1 MTTDRDGDTVRRHL
15 ASRTWA
21 SLPLVPLAVALG
33 VGIAV
38 TPWLSSGV
46 AWALWLGGVTVGLT
60 ALVVRRLRLGALA
73 MLAAVI
79 ALGVLRATP
88 PPLPDDHIAR
98 LSLPTRA
105 DVIGRLGP
113 SPVPA
118 AGRMRLILDVESVDD
133 ERRSG
138 RLQLTAY
145 GDGLELVAGQRIRA
159 DARLAAPVGFRNPGG
174 FDYVARLARDG
185 IHVTGA
191 TRTDHVTALDTPGP
205 SWHERVRRRAVT
217 AIEDTLPPASSA
229 LLAGLLLGER
239 RSLPPEID
247 DGFRRAGVYHVL
259 AVSGFNVAL
268 VASAVFL
275 VARLIGLGR
284 RSGAAAAGVS
294 VLAFGAVV
302 GPQPSVLRAVVM
314 AVLVLAAILLDRDTD
329 VLNSLA
335 AAALLILAFRPW
347 DLLDPGF
354 QLSFAATAGIVLAPQ
369 SRHAVLGA
377 LSVSAA
383 AQAAVLPIT
392 LWHFHQVSVVGLVA
406 NLVVVP
412 LATVATVVGLA
423 GAVLAFA
430 WDPAARVAFDAV
442 WPVLLA
448 LRAAVALAAA
458 VPHALVYLPAPPTP
472 AIAAYAVAL
481 LLAAVAWR
489 TRRARPRSMR
499 WTASVAVGAL
509 AVAIVIAAWP
519 LTRPHDGRLHLAVL
533 DVGQGDAL
541 VIEGTDGR
549 AVVVDAGPGG
559 DERLDAGERVV
570 APYLWWRGH
579 LRVRATV
586 VTHDHADHAG
596 GMAAVRAR
604 FPGAE
609 VWTAADLAAAPRAL
623 GGAVLSALP
632 VSVGPSPNEHALV
645 LRLDYGA
652 ASFMLTSDIPGTA
665 ERALVARGAP
675 LDATM
680 LKVAHHGARDSS
692 TSAFLAAVRP
702 VIAAVSVGAR
712 NPYRHPDAGALA
724 RLEEAGARVLRTD
737 RDGALL
743 FETDGRTLEVTTWA
757 SRARERWCVDPETMC

>member
-1 MTTDRDGDTVRRHL
+1 MSTNL
-15 ASRTWA
+15 AARTWA
-21 SLPLVPLAVALG
+21 SLPLVPLAVTLG

-38 TPWLSSGV
+38 TPWVSSRV
-46 AWALWLGGVTVGLT
+46 AWGVWLSGIAVGLV
-60 ALVVRRLRLGALA
+60 ALLARRLMLAAVA
-73 MLAAVI
+73 MLAAVV

-88 PPLPDDHIAR
+88 APLPPDHIAR

-105 DVIGRLGP
+105 DVFGRLVV

-118 AGRMRLILDVESVDD
+118 GGRTRLVLDVERVDD

-159 DARLAAPVGFRNPGG
+159 AAARLAVPIGFRNPGG
-174 FDYVARLARDG
+174 FDYVTHLARDG
-185 IHVTGA
+185 IHVTGS
-191 TRTDHVTALDTPGP
+191 TRTDDVTALDAPAAP
-205 SWHERVRRRAVT
+205 WHERVRRRAVT
-217 AIEDTLPPASSA
+217 AIDGTLPPASAA

-275 VARLIGLGR
+275 LARLIGLGR
-284 RSGAAAAGVS
+284 RSAAASAGVV

-314 AVLVLAAILLDRDTD
+314 AMLVLAAVLLDRETE

-354 QLSFAATAGIVLAPQ
+354 QLSFAATAGIVLAPH
-369 SRHAVLGA
+369 SRRPILGA
-377 LSVSAA
+377 LAVSAA
-383 AQAAVLPIT
+383 AQVAVLPIT

-406 NLVVVP
+406 NLIVVP
-412 LATVATVVGLA
+412 LAAVATVVGLA

-430 WDPAARVAFDAV
+430 WDAAGRVAFDAI

-458 VPHALVYLPAPPTP
+458 VPHALVYLPAPPGP
-472 AIAAYAVAL
+472 AIVAYAATLV
-481 LLAAVAWR
+481 LAAFAWR
-489 TRRARPRSMR
+489 VRGTNMRWTRWSGGMALGALVVAVVIAVWPLARPR
-499 WTASVAVGAL
+499 
-509 AVAIVIAAWP
+509 
-519 LTRPHDGRLHLAVL
+519 DGRLHVAML

-559 DERLDAGERVV
+559 AGRLDAGERVV
-570 APYLWWRGH
+570 APYLWWRGL

-609 VWTAADLAAAPRAL
+609 VWTAADLASTPRAL

-632 VSVGPSPNEHALV
+632 VSVGTRPNDHALV

-652 ASFMLTSDIPGTA
+652 ASFLLTSDIPGVA
-665 ERALVARGAP
+665 ERALLARGAP
-675 LDATM
+675 IDATV

-692 TSAFLAAVRP
+692 TPAFLAAVRP
-702 VIAAVSVGAR
+702 AVAAVSVGAR
-712 NPYRHPDAGALA
+712 NPYRHPDPGALT
-724 RLEEAGARVLRTD
+724 RLTAAGARVLRTD

-743 FETDGRTLEVTTWA
+743 FETDGRILSVTTWVSA
-757 SRARERWCVDPETMC
+757 MTERWCVDPETVC

>member
-1 MTTDRDGDTVRRHL
+1 VRKRVDGVRRHFVP
-15 ASRTWA
+15 TWA

-33 VGIAV
+33 AGIAV
-38 TPWLSSGV
+38 TPWVSSRF
-46 AWALWLGGVTVGLT
+46 AWAVWLAGVTVGLA
-60 ALVVRRLRLGALA
+60 ALLARRPVLGAAA
-73 MLAAVI
+73 MLAAVA
-79 ALGVLRATP
+79 ALGILRATP
-88 PPLPDDHIAR
+88 APLPGDHIAR
-98 LSLPTRA
+98 LPLPTRA
-105 DVIGRLGP
+105 DVEGRLVA

-118 AGRMRLILDVESVDD
+118 TGRVRLLIDVERVDD

-145 GDGLELVAGQRIRA
+145 GDGLELVTGQRIRT
-159 DARLAAPVGFRNPGG
+159 DARLATPVGFRNPGG

-185 IHVTGA
+185 IHVTGS
-191 TRTDHVTALDTPGP
+191 TRTDHVIALDAPAAP
-205 SWHERVRRRAVT
+205 WHERVRRRAVT
-217 AIEDTLPPASSA
+217 AIEDTLPQASAA

-239 RSLPPEID
+239 RSLPFEID

-275 VARLIGLGR
+275 LVRLIGLGR
-284 RSGAAAAGVS
+284 RSAAGSAGVV

-314 AVLVLAAILLDRDTD
+314 AVLVLTAVLLDRDTE

-354 QLSFAATAGIVLAPQ
+354 QLSFAATAAIVLAPRP
-369 SRHAVLGA
+369 RHPILGA
-377 LSVSAA
+377 LAVSAA
-383 AQAAVLPIT
+383 AQVSVLPVT

-406 NLVVVP
+406 NLAVVP
-412 LATVATVVGLA
+412 LAAVATVVGLA
-423 GAVLAFA
+423 GAALAFV
-430 WDPAARVAFDAV
+430 WDAAARVAFDAV

-448 LRAAVALAAA
+448 LRAAVACAAA
-458 VPHALVYLPAPPTP
+458 VPHALIYLPAPPAA
-472 AIAAYAVAL
+472 AIVAYSAALVL
-481 LLAAVAWR
+481 TAAAWR
-489 TRRARPRSMR
+489 LRRARPRAMR
-499 WTASVAVGAL
+499 YMAGVAVGAL
-509 AVAIVIAAWP
+509 AVAIVFAAWP
-519 LTRPHDGRLHLAVL
+519 LARPRDGRLHVAVL

-559 DERLDAGERVV
+559 RQRLDAGERVV
-570 APYLWWRGH
+570 APYLWWRGL
-579 LRVRATV
+579 LRVRATI
-586 VTHDHADHAG
+586 VTHDHADHGG
-596 GMAAVRAR
+596 GMAAVRTR

-609 VWTAADLAAAPRAL
+609 VWTADALAATPRAL

-632 VSVGPSPNEHALV
+632 VALGPRPNDHALV
-645 LRLDYGA
+645 LRVDYGA
-652 ASFMLTSDIPGTA
+652 ASFLLTSDIPGAA
-665 ERALVARGAP
+665 EGALIARGAP
-675 LDATM
+675 VDATV

-692 TSAFLAAVRP
+692 TAAFLAAVRP
-702 VIAAVSVGAR
+702 TLAAVSVGAR
-712 NPYRHPDAGALA
+712 NPYRHPDAGVLA
-724 RLEEAGARVLRTD
+724 RLEATGARVLRTD

-757 SRARERWCVDPETMC
+757 SGRRERWCLDPEVMC